1 MVQTKSLI
9 FAPQMLKIGLTGN
22 IGSGKT
28 TVAKVFE
35 LLGIPVFYADDE
47 AKKVMVTDAILI
59 AALKQTFG
67 PESYFED
74 GSLNRK
80 YIAGIVF
87 NNEAELKK
95 LNALVHPATF
105 RTFDNWILHIKDA
118 PYVIKEAALLFES
131 DSYKMCDRSLLVSAP
146 LENRIARVIQRDHI
160 TRTEVES
167 REARQFTEEKKKQ
180 LANDI
185 IINDDRQLV
194 IPQVLAL
201 HEQYLALAAQ
211 QEKG

>member
-1 MVQTKSLI
+1 
-9 FAPQMLKIGLTGN
+9 MLKIGLTGN

-59 AALKQTFG
+59 DALKQTFG
-67 PESYFED
+67 AASYFDD

-105 RTFDNWILHIKDA
+105 RAFDNWIASIHAA

-131 DSYKMCDRSLLVSAP
+131 ASYKMCDRSLLVSAP

-160 TRTEVES
+160 SRTEVES
-167 REARQFTEEKKKQ
+167 REARQLTEEKKKQ
-180 LANDI
+180 LANDVI
-185 IINDDRQLV
+185 VNDGRQLV
-194 IPQVLAL
+194 IPQILTL
-201 HEQYLALAAQ
+201 HQQYLALAAG
-211 QEKG
+211 QESGTKIFGTKNKDF

>member
-1 MVQTKSLI
+1 
-9 FAPQMLKIGLTGN
+9 MLKIGLTGN

-47 AKKVMVTDAILI
+47 AKKVMVTDELLI
-59 AALKQTFG
+59 DSVKQAFG
-67 PESYFED
+67 AQSYFEN
-74 GSLNRK
+74 GTLNRK
-80 YIAGIVF
+80 HIAGIAF

-95 LNALVHPATF
+95 LNALVHPAVF
-105 RTFDNWILHIKDA
+105 RAFDSWILNIKTA

-131 DSYKMCDRSLLVSAP
+131 SSYKMCDRSLLVSAP
-146 LENRIARVIQRDHI
+146 LENRIARVMQRDGI
-160 TRTEVES
+160 SQAEVES
-167 REARQFTEEKKKQ
+167 REARQFPEDRKKK
-180 LANDI
+180 LADDI

-201 HEQYLALAAQ
+201 HKLYLSLA
-211 QEKG
+211 KN